1 LKRYNH
7 SNEKQPVKEINPH
20 AVGFPVRQIQNAF
33 LQSWRIC
40 LHNSKFDKLNFC
52 IMSRGLCFHVSP
64 TKKTTDEKLPAASIM
79 ARYFVLFA
87 VGKKN
92 TRKKTNVENSG
103 NDKVLL
109 P

>member
-1 LKRYNH
+1 
-7 SNEKQPVKEINPH
+7 
-20 AVGFPVRQIQNAF
+20 
-33 LQSWRIC
+33 
-40 LHNSKFDKLNFC
+40 
-52 IMSRGLCFHVSP
+52 
-64 TKKTTDEKLPAASIM
+64 M